1 MSGPGTTRTSSLR
14 GQKSALD
21 RSVLQNSS
29 MARDASLGASARR
42 GLLALPPSLWSP
54 AAVALRLRN
63 AGDWRSR
70 GWSLDVLGEL
80 SQVLGGG
87 DEQNLVAGTAQAPQP
102 EPVQLQDA
110 LHVRKQHLDFL
121 ALAARLL
128 EGLGVGQGADAVAHR
143 LVDVSGD
150 FAHRPG
156 RALGLQRA
164 G

>member
-1 MSGPGTTRTSSLR
+1 MHGPPKVRITAGLCCRTHR
-14 GQKSALD
+14 WRALA
-21 RSVLQNSS
+21 RFWVLKQR
-29 MARDASLGASARR
+29 A
-42 GLLALPPSLWSP
+42 LLALPPSRWRA
-54 AAVALRLRN
+54 AAVGLSLRK

-70 GWSLDVLGEL
+70 RRSLDVLGEL

-87 DEQNLVAGTAQAPQP
+87 DEQNLVTGAAQAPQP

-128 EGLGVGQGADAVAHR
+128 EGLGVSQGADTIAYR
-143 LVDVSGD
+143 LVDVSSD
-150 FAHRPG
+150 LAHRPG